1 MQQCPCRSSLRPAAM
16 PALRA
21 PWNDGPTDSLCTLL
35 LPHWRWEWRSP
46 TPESLAHFLKPPMRD
61 LPWVNVNIYIYII
74 IYIHIYIYTHIWMQD
89 DAIIICE
96 DYPPINRGYFTRKG
110 DRTSPQF
117 TPCYTAGSKE
127 PPKGVDHVTQS
138 HVTRCNKQ
146 RYVDTPRVMDKKS
159 RNIGPK
165 LFCFLSSR
173 TWIDGSM
180 DRWID
185 GSMDGWM
192 DGSMDGWM
200 DG

>member
-1 MQQCPCRSSLRPAAM
+1 MS
-16 PALRA
+16 
-21 PWNDGPTDSLCTLL
+21 
-35 LPHWRWEWRSP
+35 
-46 TPESLAHFLKPPMRD
+46 
-61 LPWVNVNIYIYII
+61 IYIYILYI
-74 IYIHIYIYTHIWMQD
+74 YYIYIHIWMQD

-146 RYVDTPRVMDKKS
+146 RYVDTPRVMEKKS

-173 TWIDGSM
+173 TWIDG
-180 DRWID
+180 W
-185 GSMDGWM
+185 MDGWM
-192 DGSMDGWM
+192 HGWM
-200 DG
+200 DGWIIGLDFDWIRYR